1 MNPNT
6 AKAGERALDTA
17 IFMAKLTREL
27 TPHERDILF
36 ACLPPE
42 RQARFLRAKSP
53 AGQAEIL
60 CAYGLLR
67 VALRLKCGWR
77 TLPAVALSDS
87 GKPYFPDYPGVRFN
101 LSHTDGAVIAG
112 VSDGPIGVDIEK
124 ARPMRPRLTR
134 RVAGTDDLETF
145 FRVWVAAEAV
155 GKRDGRGVWPVL
167 RDGVPPLSDAAYR
180 PLDAWPGYFA
190 ACALYTPRVPVETR
204 LYIV

>member
-1 MNPNT
+1 M
-6 AKAGERALDTA
+6 DTA
-17 IFMAKLTREL
+17 IFAAKLTRKL
-27 TPHERDILF
+27 TDFEREILF
-36 ACLPPE
+36 DCLPPE
-42 RQARFLRAKSP
+42 RKARFLRVKSR
-53 AGQAEIL
+53 AEQSEVL

-77 TLPAVALSDS
+77 TLPAVALSDT
-87 GKPYFPDYPGVRFN
+87 GKPYFPDFPGVRFS

-112 VSDGPIGVDIEK
+112 VSGGPIGVDIEK

-145 FRVWVAAEAV
+145 FRVWVSMEAV

-167 RDGVPPLSDAAYR
+167 HEGVSPLSDIGYK
-180 PLDAWPGYFA
+180 PLNLWPGYFGGF
-190 ACALYTPRVPVETR
+190 ALDSPRVPVETR